1 MSVIELSW
9 TDKKKISK
17 NCPSAFKKPE
27 MVFFPSRPRFFILL
41 ITHIFLDAFF
51 VISATCPHR
60 RSSWTMIPSNFREDC
75 TGLLSLSLPT
85 TLFANKQGIIDRE
98 AHVFHLRKFSL
109 GMQVGKRV
117 FPSQPMVQRFP
128 NTWVHDRFINQWLS
142 SPSYLCLLSLH
153 YALIPMA
160 KCQ

>member
-1 MSVIELSW
+1 MEIFASIVQFWDICRKTETKFAQKLLKRGFIESYPRESSHNPHFSW
-9 TDKKKISK
+9 
-17 NCPSAFKKPE
+17 C
-27 MVFFPSRPRFFILL
+27 L
-41 ITHIFLDAFF
+41 F

-75 TGLLSLSLPT
+75 TGLLSSSLPT

-128 NTWVHDRFINQWLS
+128 NTWVHDRFINQWLW

-153 YALIPMA
+153 YALIPMV
-160 KCQ
+160 KCP

>member
-1 MSVIELSW
+1 MSQKVSQKGHTMSVIELSW
-9 TDKKKISK
+9 TDKRIAPQPSK
-17 NCPSAFKKPE
+17 NRRWFFSIKAKFFHSPHNPYFSWCPFRHQCYLPPSA
-27 MVFFPSRPRFFILL
+27 
-41 ITHIFLDAFF
+41 
-51 VISATCPHR
+51 HR

-75 TGLLSLSLPT
+75 TGLLSSSLPT

-128 NTWVHDRFINQWLS
+128 NTWVH
-142 SPSYLCLLSLH
+142 YLCEHDVFCWYHVL
-153 YALIPMA
+153 
-160 KCQ
+160 